1 MRCRRCRCGQ
11 WDLEDEGS
19 SPAALALAST
29 RPRGGRQPHQDRHR
43 YHIFILS
50 KKDFKGYFGFP
61 GSQPG
66 GTSFRYSSNGIPVWD
81 EPVAIVNQ
89 AHLQVVLA
97 ACTGPETA
105 KAGEHG
111 LLKASTATRERSG
124 LLGTQPKSK
133 KIGSAQ
139 DPVLQPAKIGPAQD
153 PALQPENTKASKMRS
168 KGLAQ
173 SREQAASEVLVQED
187 QIVVQGVAPQQ
198 PPNAAA
204 KAQDRSA
211 RRSKTRSLKMKFT
224 SSYCVSKD
232 RSGRMEP
239 IGAPLPN

>member
-1 MRCRRCRCGQ
+1 M
-11 WDLEDEGS
+11 
-19 SPAALALAST
+19 AASA
-29 RPRGGRQPHQDRHR
+29 RPRRGRQPHASGPSYKR
-43 YHIFILS
+43 YHIFTLS
-50 KKDFKGYFGFP
+50 KKDFKGYFGLP
-61 GSQPG
+61 SSQPG

-81 EPVAIVNQ
+81 GPVAIVLAKGLCNQ

-97 ACTGPETA
+97 ACAGPETA

-111 LLKASTATRERSG
+111 LLNAQGQRSNQRKIG
-124 LLGTQPKSK
+124 SARDPAPKSK

-204 KAQDRSA
+204 KAQDRIA
-211 RRSKTRSLKMKFT
+211 HVGRR
-224 SSYCVSKD
+224 
-232 RSGRMEP
+232 P
-239 IGAPLPN
+239 GA